1 MRNWFAV
8 IVAMI
13 LYVAEPGG
21 AAGGP
26 IDCGPAP
33 KVACLSA
40 AIFFLART
48 LPDDNYFR
56 RNVGFAERE
65 LAPGDI
71 KTALEY
77 VATDNPDPSPWDDIE
92 WIARAG
98 RFDRAISRA
107 KQRSSPT
114 ERVGGLLAVAEHM
127 LDKHDTRR
135 ATRIVDD
142 VERELPS
149 IARNSDEYAGLLPNI
164 AAELLARLGQTE
176 RAARL
181 LGKAGVD
188 SVETTLWIARK
199 YPAAASLRELAWREA
214 ERANEPRVWQ
224 RLLEDAKSRNDK
236 ADVSRVAQRAGRS
249 IDLEIRDDL
258 FYVDPAIY
266 VARALLEAG
275 LPDIPARLAK
285 QWTRWVEG
293 KEAST
298 QYNIVNVVMPLL
310 VALALDRDVELAANA
325 LSVYDRSRCLSKA
338 AEEYFRIGRDDVA
351 RKFDA
356 EALRIA
362 ISSPTGEPELQWRH
376 DATLHNLA
384 LARAGHGDIQGA
396 LEVAAQL
403 GDENRIREVTS
414 YIVRRAIDSGH
425 GPSTGPAIHAVEQQA
440 SAAQDVSLQLQ
451 AANYWY
457 EVGDVENARRSLA
470 QFLKMWDEI
479 QSTSPADDAGVAAE
493 LTWRIDG
500 NGKAQALLEIVDKF
514 EVIDP
519 NAIDRLV
526 EFIRPVSPAV
536 AVQLTD
542 RQVAAEF
549 RIVELGN
556 IAIQIAEAKK

>member
-1 MRNWFAV
+1 MRNWLAV
-8 IVAMI
+8 MAAAI
-13 LYVAEPGG
+13 LYVAEPGRVAG
-21 AAGGP
+21 AP

-40 AIFFLART
+40 AIFSLAKM
-48 LPDDNYFR
+48 LPDDDYFR
-56 RNVGFAERE
+56 PHVSFAERE

-71 KTALEY
+71 KTALQY
-77 VATDNPDPSPWDDIE
+77 IVTDNPDPPPWDDID
-92 WIARAG
+92 WIAQAG

-114 ERVGGLLAVAEHM
+114 ERLGGLLAVAERM

-149 IARNSDEYAGLLPNI
+149 IARDRDECAGLLPNI
-164 AAELLARLGQTE
+164 AAEILARLGQTE

-181 LGKAGVD
+181 LGKSGVD
-188 SVETTLWIARK
+188 SVETTLSIARR

-224 RLLEDAKSRNDK
+224 RLLEDAKSRSDK
-236 ADVSRVAQRAGRS
+236 ADVSRVEQHAGRS
-249 IDLEIRDDL
+249 IDVEIRDDL
-258 FYVDPAIY
+258 FYVDPAIFL
-266 VARALLEAG
+266 ARALLEAG

-293 KEAST
+293 KDARTRSD
-298 QYNIVNVVMPLL
+298 IVNVVIPLL
-310 VALALDRDVELAANA
+310 VDLALDQDVQLAAN
-325 LSVYDRSRCLSKA
+325 SVSNIADRSQCLSKA
-338 AEEYFRIGRDDVA
+338 AEEYFRIGRNDVA

-356 EALRIA
+356 EALRVA
-362 ISSPTGEPELQWRH
+362 VSSPTGEPELQQRH
-376 DATLHNLA
+376 DAALHNLA
-384 LARAGHGDIQGA
+384 LARADHGDIRGA
-396 LEVAAQL
+396 LEVATRL

-425 GPSTGPAIHAVEQQA
+425 GPGAGPAIQAVEQQA

-457 EVGDVENARRSLA
+457 EVGEVENARRSLA

-479 QSTSPADDAGVAAE
+479 QSSSPANDAGVASE
-493 LTWRIDG
+493 LMWRIDG

-514 EVIDP
+514 EVNDP
-519 NAIDRLV
+519 SAIDRLV
-526 EFIRPVSPAV
+526 EIIRPVSPAV
-536 AVQLTD
+536 AVELTG
-542 RQVAAEF
+542 R
-549 RIVELGN
+549 
-556 IAIQIAEAKK
+556 